1 LQIWYQAYTDTSN
14 TAFSRVK
21 SLLHTT
27 LDVTNFDPKFILKV
41 TWKNMLPSYNSLDS
55 EVREDFLQMCN
66 NCVVSEYFP

>member
-1 LQIWYQAYTDTSN
+1 
-14 TAFSRVK
+14 VK